1 MQDLQEPAYPR
12 RQLQSPGTFRA
23 GNSCRRDMPG
33 VWIEQTIPS
42 GEGETAQKKKIRE
55 LKQQSVEKDPT
66 VWIGKSGVTDALLG
80 QIDRQLDANEIVK
93 VKVHKTSPE
102 NAEVAELANKIA
114 EKTTS
119 EIVDVRGRTFT
130 IYKQKKPRKAAP
142 KPPR

>member
-1 MQDLQEPAYPR
+1 M
-12 RQLQSPGTFRA
+12 
-23 GNSCRRDMPG
+23 
-33 VWIEQTIPS
+33 
-42 GEGETAQKKKIRE
+42 
-55 LKQQSVEKDPT
+55 EKDPT

-119 EIVDVRGRTFT
+119 DIVDVRGRTFT
-130 IYKQKKPRKAAP
+130 IYRQKKARKAAP
-142 KPPR
+142 KPPRRAASA